1 MAFCLLS
8 VIRKQ
13 YLKQCNYSVVQSVLM
28 TGFRTDLRHKYGI
41 SVAESQTFLLAK
53 RPSGEKRE
61 ESAVFTGYKNRY
73 SEIIN
78 SSLFFTMP
86 TSTATSYPPGV
97 DWGFPSF
104 LQFTVIQATK
114 NHLVAE
120 ANGSCLPQKRYTVNS
135 YFTLSFCYSFPSE
148 SKAGY

>member
-1 MAFCLLS
+1 
-8 VIRKQ
+8 
-13 YLKQCNYSVVQSVLM
+13 M
-28 TGFRTDLRHKYGI
+28 TGLRTDLRHKYGI

-53 RPSGEKRE
+53 RPRRREARSEKRE

-73 SEIIN
+73 SETIN

-104 LQFTVIQATK
+104 LQFTVIQTTK
-114 NHLVAE
+114 NHQVAE

-135 YFTLSFCYSFPSE
+135 
-148 SKAGY
+148 